1 MDENKSKGMEA
12 LTSSSPKAKKEAPAP
27 KKEEA
32 PSKGVKKTFFTRGNL
47 LTIGLALFFT
57 FLMIF
62 AGICISVPGAGESSI
77 VSVKNPLA
85 LLRQSLG
92 LPDISAHLAGQMI
105 NVLVA
110 VFISLFT
117 FAILVE
123 YRRFALDGKKWYAK
137 RNWLWYAPTLLI
149 CLACS
154 FGFGLLIQAPYTAEN
169 LLNALTF
176 VGESLLVTL
185 IVYLLLAVLIG
196 SLLLLIVNFVR
207 FGKPLSSLG
216 DTLEDEPQN
225 DDIAA
230 GFGDKDSN
238 NGFASVASGL
248 AGAGEGEANLTAS
261 DSGNMGARETVF
273 PALTT
278 IDKHYEGYAIE
289 SIPSD
294 QISLPEIISRF
305 RCFLAKKEKLYY
317 SEDVLRFFLAGLS
330 SSHLEILEGLS
341 GTGKSSL
348 PRSFA
353 KFVSGVSVF
362 IPVQATWRDKTSLL
376 GYFNDFSKTYRETDF
391 LMNLYEASYNPDR
404 IYLFVLDEMNISR
417 VEYYF
422 ADFLSVL
429 EYPEDEWKLR
439 VMTLPADFVPP
450 AKLDKGLVSIPS
462 SCYFIGTANQD
473 DSTFSIADKVYDRA
487 ITIDF
492 LDRSAPFVPEG
503 DGEKIVLSSSA
514 LKKLFADAMNDPS
527 FAFTSSDYKTFSSIS
542 DYIYDEFG
550 VAFGNRI
557 LVQMEKMVPVFL
569 ACGGKKESIL
579 DFFLSRKVLSKLE
592 GRFEDNVKPGL
603 EHILEMIA
611 SSYGEGNFPLSEAMI
626 KRMIKRL

>member
-1 MDENKSKGMEA
+1 MDEKESKGMEA
-12 LTSSSPKAKKEAPAP
+12 LTSNSSEPRKEKPAP
-27 KKEEA
+27 KKEA
-32 PSKGVKKTFFTRGNL
+32 DPSKGVKKTFFTRGNL
-47 LTIGLALFFT
+47 LTLGLSLFFT

-62 AGICISVPGAGESSI
+62 TGVCVSVPGEGESSI
-77 VSVKNPLA
+77 VSVKNPLS

-92 LPDISAHLAGQMI
+92 LPSLSAHLAGQMI

-110 VFISLFT
+110 VFITLFV
-117 FAILVE
+117 FAIMVE

-137 RNWLWYAPTLLI
+137 RNWLWYVPTLLI

-169 LLNALTF
+169 LLNALSF
-176 VGESLLVTL
+176 VGESFLVAL
-185 IVYLLLAVLIG
+185 IVYLLLAVLVG

-207 FGKPLSSLG
+207 YGKPLSAVG
-216 DTLEDEPQN
+216 DTLEDEPQ
-225 DDIAA
+225 DDDVAS
-230 GFGDKDSN
+230 GFGDKDVASS
-238 NGFASVASGL
+238 FSSVASGL
-248 AGAGEGEANLTAS
+248 AGSAEGKATLSAGDGS
-261 DSGNMGARETVF
+261 SIGVREIVF

-278 IDKHYEGYAIE
+278 IDKHYDGYAIE

-294 QISLPEIISRF
+294 QISLPEIIARF

-353 KFVSGVSVF
+353 KFVSGVAVF

-404 IYLFVLDEMNISR
+404 LYLFVLDEMNISR

-450 AKLDKGLVSIPS
+450 AKLDKGLISIPS

-503 DGEKIVLSSSA
+503 DGEKIVLSASA
-514 LKKLFADAMNDPS
+514 LKKLFADALNDPS
-527 FAFTSSDYKTFSSIS
+527 FAFTSSDYKTFSAIA

-611 SSYGEGNFPLSEAMI
+611 SSYGEGNFPLSESML